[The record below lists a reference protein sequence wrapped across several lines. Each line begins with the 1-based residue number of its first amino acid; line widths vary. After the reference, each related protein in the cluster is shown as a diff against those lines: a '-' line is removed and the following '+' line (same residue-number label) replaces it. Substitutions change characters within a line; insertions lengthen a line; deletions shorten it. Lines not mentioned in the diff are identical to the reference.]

1 MPPTGKRVDPYSNFR
16 FLVEIGGISYGM
28 FRECTGFMSEIA
40 IIENPQGGV
49 FEMQKLPGRVK
60 YSNIVLKW
68 GLTDSTDLYNWH
80 ADAIKGQ
87 IQRKNGSIV
96 VLDSL
101 GKEKVR
107 WNFFSGWPSKYDA
120 PDFNASSDDIAI
132 ETLEIAI
139 ERLER
144 A

>member
-1 MPPTGKRVDPYSNFR
+1 MTTGVRVDPYSNFR
-16 FLVEIGGISYGM
+16 FHVEINGITYGM

-40 IIENPQGGV
+40 ITENPQGGV
-49 FEMQKLPGRVK
+49 FETQKLPGRVK

-68 GLTDSTDLYNWH
+68 GLTDSTDLYKWH
-80 ADAIKGQ
+80 ADAIKGT
-87 IQRKNGSIV
+87 IVRKNGSIR

-101 GKEKVR
+101 GQEKVR
-107 WNFFSGWPSKYDA
+107 WNFVNGWPSKYDA

-144 A
+144 G